1 MSSAAQL
8 LMGQF
13 LDWLA
18 SGRRTHAD
26 VMATW
31 QSSCPRLSIWED
43 AMIEGLVRFAGD
55 ADRTVVLTP
64 RGQALLEEHAPV
76 ATRLAA
82 D

>member
-1 MSSAAQL
+1 MSDAARL

-13 LDWLA
+13 LDWVV
-18 SGRRTHAD
+18 SGHRTHDD

-43 AMIEGLVRFAGD
+43 AMIDGLVRFAGD
-55 ADRTVVLTP
+55 AERSVVLTP
-64 RGQALLEEHAPV
+64 RGHAMLEAQAPV

>member
-1 MSSAAQL
+1 MA
-8 LMGQF
+8 QF

-18 SGRRTHAD
+18 SRLRTHAD

-64 RGQALLEEHAPV
+64 RGQAVLEAQAPV